1 MMKRITLVL
10 LILLSTWH
18 SGDISFKDTSLWK
31 LHQYKYTELLRL
43 EPFSWCPYKSYLIID
58 KYVEVKDGNNQKHL
72 TINADIVA
80 LVQDDAEFN
89 KSHARKYKGKPKTR
103 LKKIYRYCHRTEYKY
118 KGKAKTRLRKIYNYC
133 HRTEY
138 VAHVKFARNVFEQRQ
153 GDCAG
158 ISSAFYVLCKANKI
172 PCRYVIGWTDTGC
185 HAWNKVKIGKRWYW
199 CDATLGIYMKKKLP
213 KGWSIMEQW

>member
-1 MMKRITLVL
+1 MKRITLVL

-18 SGDISFKDTSLWK
+18 SGDLSFKDTSLWE

-43 EPFSWCPYKSYLIID
+43 EPFSWCPYKSYLVID
-58 KYVEVKDGNNQKHL
+58 KYVEVRDKDNTNHL
-72 TINADIVA
+72 IIKADIVG
-80 LVQDDAEFN
+80 LVREDAEFN
-89 KSHARKYKGKPKTR
+89 KSHAHRYKGKP
-103 LKKIYRYCHRTEYKY
+103 
-118 KGKAKTRLRKIYNYC
+118 KTRLRKIYNYC

-138 VAHVKFARNVFEQRQ
+138 VAHVKTARDVFEKRQ

-172 PCRYVIGWTDTGC
+172 PCRYIIGWTDSGC
-185 HAWNKVKIGKRWYW
+185 HAWNRAKVGGKWYYI
-199 CDATLGIYMKKKLP
+199 DATKGLWLRKKLP

>member
-1 MMKRITLVL
+1 MGKRITLVL

-103 LKKIYRYCHRTEYKY
+103 LKKIYRYCHK
-118 KGKAKTRLRKIYNYC
+118 
-133 HRTEY
+133 TEY
-138 VAHVKFARNVFEQRQ
+138 VAHVKTARDVFEKRQ

-158 ISSAFYVLCKANKI
+158 ISSAFYVLCKKNKI
-172 PCRYVIGWTDTGC
+172 PVRYVIGWTETDC
-185 HAWNKVKIGKRWYW
+185 HAWNRVKIGGKWYW
-199 CDATLGIYMKKKLP
+199 CDATLGIYMKRKLP
-213 KGWSIMEQW
+213 KGWSVMEMW